1 MLKYPIILL
10 MCFIVLL
17 ICFTSCGHSSNSE
30 NTIVWIRE
38 HKKPIVCN
46 LYGRNDLGEVI
57 YTLLD
62 AEGNIY
68 NTGRVKLALPDTI
81 QIINLK

>member
-1 MLKYPIILL
+1 MLKY
-10 MCFIVLL
+10 FIVLL
-17 ICFTSCGHSSNSE
+17 ICFTSCGTSSNSE
-30 NTIVWIRE
+30 NTIVWVRE
-38 HKKPIVCN
+38 HKKPIICR
-46 LYGRNDLGEVI
+46 LYGENAFGESF

-68 NTGRVKLALPDTI
+68 NTGRVNWALPDTI